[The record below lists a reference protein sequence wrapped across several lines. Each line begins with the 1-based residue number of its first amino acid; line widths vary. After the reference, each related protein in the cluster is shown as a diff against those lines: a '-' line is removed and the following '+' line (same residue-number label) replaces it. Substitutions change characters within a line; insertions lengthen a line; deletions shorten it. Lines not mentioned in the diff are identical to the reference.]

1 MKYLGLIIFFFFAT
15 NSFCQQAAQQKE
27 WQIFKKND
35 NVNSR
40 LFETDALGD
49 IFVVTTRNE
58 ILKFDDTGYFEGSYA
73 NKKYGTITSIDA
85 TNPFKLL
92 MYFGDFQTI
101 LLIDRL
107 LNPIVT
113 ISLGN
118 YSAAQPQG
126 VATADDGS
134 IWVYDAGARQFLK
147 FVLENNTVTLANTFV
162 VNNSNRFNCEQMVV
176 TTSGIYIN
184 DKQKGIFRF
193 DLFGHLIEQLDIRN
207 VVHFQIMDNAI
218 YYTDATGFYVYSMNA
233 KTKTLINM
241 PEGIQT
247 TQIKRLQKNKL
258 YIQRGGSIDVY
269 KN

>member
-1 MKYLGLIIFFFFAT
+1 MKYFTVIIFFFIVSQTF
-15 NSFCQQAAQQKE
+15 SQPIAQQKE

-35 NVNSR
+35 NVNCR

-73 NKKYGTITSIDA
+73 NKKFGTVTSIDA

-101 LLIDRL
+101 LLIDKL

-113 ISLGN
+113 IPLSN
-118 YSAAQPQG
+118 YSTVQPQG
-126 VATADDGS
+126 VCVSDDGS
-134 IWVYDAGARQFLK
+134 IWIYDAGARQFFK
-147 FVLENNTVTLANTFV
+147 FTLDNNTVSLAGTFPI
-162 VNNSNRFNCEQMVV
+162 NNSNQFNCEQMVV
-176 TTSGIYIN
+176 NNSGIYIN
-184 DKQKGIFRF
+184 DKQKSIFRF
-193 DLFGHLIEQLDIRN
+193 DLFGRLIEQLDIRN
-207 VVHFQIMDNAI
+207 AVHFQIIDNAI
-218 YYTDATGFYVYSMNA
+218 YYTDPTGFYVYSLNT

-241 PEGIQT
+241 PDGIET
-247 TQIKRLQKNKL
+247 TQVKRVQKNKL
-258 YIQRGGSIDVY
+258 YVQRGGSIDVY

>member
-1 MKYLGLIIFFFFAT
+1 MKYITAIILFLIVKTAFSQPMAH
-15 NSFCQQAAQQKE
+15 QKE

-35 NVNSR
+35 NVNCR

-49 IFVVTTRNE
+49 IFVATTRNE

-73 NKKYGTITSIDA
+73 NKKFGTITSIDA

-92 MYFGDFQTI
+92 MYYNDFQTI

-118 YSAAQPQG
+118 YSVAQTQG
-126 VATADDGS
+126 VAASDDGS

-147 FVLENNTVTLANTFV
+147 FVLDNNTVSLANTFV
-162 VNNSNRFNCEQMVV
+162 INNSNRFNCEEMVV
-176 TTSGIYIN
+176 NTSGIYIN
-184 DKQKGIFRF
+184 DKQKGIFHF
-193 DLFGHLIEQLDIRN
+193 DLFGRLVEQLDIRN
-207 VVHFQIMDNAI
+207 ASHFQMIDNAI
-218 YYTDATGFYVYSMNA
+218 YYTDATGFYVYAMTT

-241 PEGIQT
+241 PEGIET
-247 TQIKRLQKNKL
+247 TQVKRLQKNKL